1 VEVKESKLIDRWLK
15 CLWMVWD
22 DEKTRWRCAEDLLWW
37 DVKDLLKRCL
47 DVDGRWWRLVME
59 VEDGWPM
66 ELKKKLKKKTL
77 DAQDVQDMFVDHQTQ
92 CAKARDAS
100 KSCCAHGRKALRMVE
115 DEVRMMKRSCWWWWR
130 RLMMMDEI
138 NDDEEGRPM
147 MEEEMSKKTRWFLR
161 SGVEERRKSWKGRKH
176 RSLYTITPKKVSLA
190 PQTSQQT
197 WPPTSHSLAEN
208 VQNDHLVAVY
218 IATEVPYDT
227 KPMSTMPYCRP
238 PLVSCCLLV

>member
-1 VEVKESKLIDRWLK
+1 
-15 CLWMVWD
+15 
-22 DEKTRWRCAEDLLWW
+22 
-37 DVKDLLKRCL
+37 
-47 DVDGRWWRLVME
+47 ME

-66 ELKKKLKKKTL
+66 KLKKKKKTL
-77 DAQDVQDMFVDHQTQ
+77 DAQDVQDMLVDHQTQ

-115 DEVRMMKRSCWWWWR
+115 DGVRMMKRSCWWWWR
-130 RLMMMDEI
+130 RLMMMDEMD
-138 NDDEEGRPM
+138 DDEEGRPM

-176 RSLYTITPKKVSLA
+176 RSLYTITPKKVSSA

-197 WPPTSHSLAEN
+197 WPPTSHSLAED

-218 IATEVPYDT
+218 IAIGVSSNV
-227 KPMSTMPYCRP
+227 KPMSTMPYRLP
-238 PLVSCCLLV
+238 PLDPCCLLV